1 MACSSRKTPLKG
13 AAAGKNTR
21 EAMLET
27 SADYRPFFPA
37 VQKGINI
44 EENPGG
50 ALHRSPSKN
59 S

>member
-1 MACSSRKTPLKG
+1 MKTPLKG

-44 EENPGG
+44 EENPGPTPPFT
-50 ALHRSPSKN
+50 LKN